1 MSTLPI
7 KPGYTKVEV
16 KMPKDD
22 RKRPAS
28 VQER

>member
-1 MSTLPI
+1 MNTLPI

-16 KMPKDD
+16 EMPKDD
-22 RKRPAS
+22 GKRPAS